1 MAISFAV
8 TDLFVGF
15 HNTLFFTWGS
25 VIAIGLI
32 SKFFADTIKL
42 RLIGSLLGACLFFV
56 ITNFGVWSLGIY
68 GYTLDGFLLC
78 FTLAIPFFSYT
89 LISTLFFAA
98 IFEGIYRFKVIKD
111 LKKNIFKFYN
121 LKKLLKAFAIKKS
134 SFVSISRLSIS
145 ELYIKGIEFFG
156 ICVFC
161 LIKSLVQA
169 NMLVH

>member
-1 MAISFAV
+1 MQSYFKTSIAVFCALAISRYIPHPPNFTSLIALSLYVPAFFGIRYLPVVAISFAV

-56 ITNFGVWSLGIY
+56 ITNFGVWSLGVY

-89 LISTLFFAA
+89 LISTLLFAA

-111 LKKNIFKFYN
+111 LKKK
-121 LKKLLKAFAIKKS
+121 
-134 SFVSISRLSIS
+134 
-145 ELYIKGIEFFG
+145 YI
-156 ICVFC
+156 
-161 LIKSLVQA
+161 
-169 NMLVH
+169 